1 MQRRLR
7 SPLWI
12 APDRPIRSGPNRNRG
27 RTSEGRKGIAALVAA
42 IYLFVFG
49 CAGEEGSS
57 GSRGELLEVNAP
69 LKYLVWNGTSETLYG
84 IGEDEERVVEV
95 DPEALAGIEF
105 DGPRPDAVA
114 STQKVDVGGNL
125 RLDPRTPS
133 ELYLP
138 QPGPGHV
145 RVVRAEDLEVLV
157 QTFEV
162 GVPPERLALDRRSDV
177 LFALSKDGRIVTRV
191 ELAGN
196 DVTAERK
203 FGPGRAIRIE
213 APGESSGA
221 LWAAGPGGVALY
233 GGPSLEP
240 IGRTSLDT
248 VGLAVSTEEPERA
261 YVTQP
266 AEGRVAAVEPRSG
279 EEGLG
284 VVDEAEVGNGA
295 RSVVVEGDRVYV
307 ATDDAVKVLASDDLE
322 TVESIRLDAFRGRG
336 PLERVEPSALAVGP
350 DRIYLA
356 LSDEP
361 YVLALEK
368 P

>member
-1 MQRRLR
+1 MQRRPR
-7 SPLWI
+7 SPSLI
-12 APDRPIRSGPNRNRG
+12 APDPPIRSGSDRNRG
-27 RTSEGRKGIAALVAA
+27 CTSEGRTAIAALVAA
-42 IYLFVFG
+42 ICLFVFG
-49 CAGEEGSS
+49 CAGKEGSS

-69 LKYLVWNGTSETLYG
+69 LKYLAWNGTSETLYG

-114 STQKVDVGGNL
+114 STQKVDVGDNL
-125 RLDPRTPS
+125 ALDPRTPS

-145 RVVRAEDLEVLV
+145 RVVRPEDLEVLV

-177 LFALSKDGRIVTRV
+177 LFALSKDGRTVTRV

-196 DVTAERK
+196 DVTAERG
-203 FGPGRAIRIE
+203 FGLGRATRIE

-233 GGPSLEP
+233 GGSSLEP

-248 VGLAVSTEEPERA
+248 VGLAVSAEEPERA

-266 AEGRVAAVEPRSG
+266 TEGRVAAVEPRSG
-279 EEGLG
+279 EGLR
-284 VVDEAEVGNGA
+284 VEDETKVGKGA
-295 RSVVVEGDRVYV
+295 RSVVADGGWVYV
-307 ATDDAVKVLASDDLE
+307 ATDDAVKVLASDDLK
-322 TVESIRLDAFRGRG
+322 TVKTIGLGAFRGRG
-336 PLERVEPSALAVGP
+336 PLKRVEPSALAVAT